1 MPLEHHQMSLAHH
14 QMQKVFLQIMKIR
27 KIKKKIKMMEN
38 LKVVLLITSKGKLYS
53 SNLRWIKRLRK

>member
-1 MPLEHHQMSLAHH
+1 
-14 QMQKVFLQIMKIR
+14 MQKVFLQKIKIR
-27 KIKKKIKMMEN
+27 KIKKKIKKMEN